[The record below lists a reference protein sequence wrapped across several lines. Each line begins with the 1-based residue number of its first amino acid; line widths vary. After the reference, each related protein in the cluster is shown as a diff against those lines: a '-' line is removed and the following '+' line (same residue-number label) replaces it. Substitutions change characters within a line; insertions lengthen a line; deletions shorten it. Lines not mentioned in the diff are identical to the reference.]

1 MKGKSFYTSGKLNVE
16 LLVNFTVWHYCLKK
30 ILK

>member
-1 MKGKSFYTSGKLNVE
+1 MKGKSFYTSGKLIVD
-16 LLVNFTVWHYCLKK
+16 LIVNFTTWRYCSKK